1 MFRDGIAVNH
11 PLVNPKFDPAEPE
24 LAVRLQYWLSATW
37 GKPLVVSAMKRY
49 PAGMSWVTIGFS
61 AAVPGEAPLELI
73 LRVGDP
79 NGLLAP
85 YQAQP
90 EFMVLSALQAVP
102 GLPVPLVHAFSDDAS
117 IIGAPFLI
125 TGRVAGNTPM
135 PWKGNSE
142 QRDAAHNVSLSSE
155 FTDAMA
161 ALHMVDWR
169 ATPLG
174 PLWQKARPD
183 TVARDQVH
191 RWAHHVGML
200 GTGGQE
206 ARRQVPPQMHH
217 AMRWLDR
224 EAPVAEQVTIVHGD
238 FRVGNFLQQDGHIT
252 AILDWELVHAGDP
265 LEDISWAGLRVF
277 AAGTPRIGGLIDRE
291 TFNRRYAER
300 AGVQLRP
307 EVIHYYEVLGLF
319 KCAAMLM
326 GATQRVASGRARD
339 VRMAS
344 MGFQLAST
352 LLELNRLI
360 TEVVE

>member
-1 MFRDGIAVNH
+1 MTDLSIP
-11 PLVNPKFDPAEPE
+11 PLALDLAPE
-24 LAVRLQYWLSATW
+24 RLGPRLQAFLQAQWHAPVWLAGW
-37 GKPLVVSAMKRY
+37 RRF
-49 PAGMSWVTIGFS
+49 PAGFSWVTMGFT
-61 AAVPGEAPLELI
+61 ATVQQAQGERTLDLI
-73 LRVGDP
+73 LRIGDP

-90 EFMVLSALQAVP
+90 EYLVLAALQGVA
-102 GLPVPLVHAFSDDAS
+102 GLPVPQVHAYSDDAG

-125 TGRVAGNTPM
+125 TGRVAGDTPM
-135 PWKGNSE
+135 PWKGNAE
-142 QRDAAHNVSLSSE
+142 QRDDAHNQSLSRE

-161 ALHMVDWR
+161 ALHRVDWR

-174 PLWQKARPD
+174 QLWAAAQPQ

-191 RWAHHVGML
+191 HWARHVGML
-200 GTGGQE
+200 DADRPT
-206 ARRQVPPQMHH
+206 VPPQMHQ

-265 LEDISWAGLRVF
+265 LEDIAWAGLRVF

-291 TFNRRYAER
+291 AFNLRYAEM
-300 AGVQLRP
+300 AGVRLRP
-307 EVIHYYEVLGLF
+307 SVIRYYEVLGMF
-319 KCAAMLM
+319 KSAAMLM

-360 TEVVE
+360 AEASE